1 MTSAV
6 RRHFG
11 KSSMAMLA
19 GACMA
24 LFGAVAAADSPAQLK
39 IGLLMDLSRGS
50 PEVHEGRKRGFDL
63 AISHVN
69 DAGGVFGRPVA
80 TVVGDTRA
88 DPVTAVAEARRLV
101 EEEGVHVIVG
111 PSTSAS
117 ALSVA
122 AQVTGP
128 AGVPTVSNSATS
140 PRLSRADDGDFLFRT
155 TYSDIRQ
162 GPVLAR
168 VARERGFDNVG
179 LLYRDDAWGQGLA
192 GAFAAAWEG
201 ELVSVATGGG
211 QTDFMADL
219 RASASRGAQA
229 LVVVTFE
236 TEAEL
241 IVRQAL
247 AGGLYDRF
255 VFGDAAKR
263 LSLVRAI
270 GGDRLGGMH
279 GTGPAALGNTA
290 SGAAWGGGICRRV
303 RRVADGDLRE
313 GGLRRHGGPGARGT
327 SCRQRRRRRDP
338 RRSSRDRRPSG
349 RLSHRRG
356 QRHCRGAAGSPPG
369 RRHRL
374 RGGGVGHGLGRERA
388 TFTAAV
394 SASGASPRTGESR
407 KWRPSSTTADAS
419 GAAATTQIVWLV
431 AGAAPAKSTD
441 CAARFTTPSCLRSW
455 CGARRR
461 ERRGIRSIV
470 KNEPEGLLTASP
482 CTIHGMQRL
491 FAGPKISPHFA
502 THRASQ

>member
-50 PEVHEGRKRGFDL
+50 PEVHESRKRGFDL

-155 TYSDIRQ
+155 TYSDIWQ

-168 VARERGFDNVG
+168 VARERGLDNVG

-201 ELVSVATGGG
+201 ALVSVATGSG
-211 QTDFMADL
+211 QTDFVADL
-219 RASASRGAQA
+219 RESASRGAQA
-229 LVVVTFE
+229 LVVITFE

-247 AGGLYDRF
+247 DSGLYDRF

-263 LSLVRAI
+263 LSLIRAI
-270 GGDRLGGMH
+270 GGDRLGGTY

-290 SGAAWGGGICRRV
+290 SGAAWEAAYVAEYGALPTATYV
-303 RRVADGDLRE
+303 REAYDATVALA
-313 GGLRRHGGPGARGT
+313 LAA
-327 SCRQRRRRRDP
+327 Q
-338 RRSSRDRRPSG
+338 
-349 RLSHRRG
+349 
-356 QRHCRGAAGSPPG
+356 AAGSVDGAAIRDGLREIGAPPG
-369 RRHRL
+369 DSAIAGAKGIAGALRVLRQGGDIDYEGAASDMDWDENGDLHRG
-374 RGGGVGHGLGRERA
+374 RLGIWR
-388 TFTAAV
+388 FTADGRIEEV
-394 SASGASPRTGESR
+394 ETVVYNR
-407 KWRPSSTTADAS
+407 
-419 GAAATTQIVWLV
+419 
-431 AGAAPAKSTD
+431 
-441 CAARFTTPSCLRSW
+441 
-455 CGARRR
+455 
-461 ERRGIRSIV
+461 
-470 KNEPEGLLTASP
+470 
-482 CTIHGMQRL
+482 
-491 FAGPKISPHFA
+491 
-502 THRASQ
+502 

>member
-69 DAGGVFGRPVA
+69 EAGGVFGRPVA
-80 TVVGDTRA
+80 TAVGDTRA
-88 DPVTAVAEARRLV
+88 DPATAVAEARRLV

-140 PRLSRADDGDFLFRT
+140 PRLSWADDGDFLFRT
-155 TYSDIRQ
+155 TYSDIWQ

-168 VARERGFDNVG
+168 VARERGFDSVG

-219 RASASRGAQA
+219 RESASRGAQA
-229 LVVVTFE
+229 LVVITFE
-236 TEAEL
+236 TEAEF

-270 GGDRLGGMH
+270 GGDRLGGTY
-279 GTGPAALGNTA
+279 GTGPAAPGNTA
-290 SGAAWGGGICRRV
+290 SGAAWDAAYVAEYGALPTATYVREAYDATVALALAAQAAGSVDGAAIRDGLREIGAPPGDSAIAGAKGIAGALRVLRQGGDIDYEG
-303 RRVADGDLRE
+303 AASDMDWDENGDLR
-313 GGLRRHGGPGARGT
+313 R
-327 SCRQRRRRRDP
+327 
-338 RRSSRDRRPSG
+338 G
-349 RLSHRRG
+349 RLGIWR
-356 QRHCRGAAGSPPG
+356 
-369 RRHRL
+369 
-374 RGGGVGHGLGRERA
+374 
-388 TFTAAV
+388 FTADGRIEEV
-394 SASGASPRTGESR
+394 ETVVYNR
-407 KWRPSSTTADAS
+407 
-419 GAAATTQIVWLV
+419 
-431 AGAAPAKSTD
+431 
-441 CAARFTTPSCLRSW
+441 
-455 CGARRR
+455 
-461 ERRGIRSIV
+461 
-470 KNEPEGLLTASP
+470 
-482 CTIHGMQRL
+482 
-491 FAGPKISPHFA
+491 
-502 THRASQ
+502 

>member
-1 MTSAV
+1 
-6 RRHFG
+6 
-11 KSSMAMLA
+11 MLA
-19 GACMA
+19 AACMA

-69 DAGGVFGRPVA
+69 EAGGVFGRPVA
-80 TVVGDTRA
+80 TAVGDTRA
-88 DPVTAVAEARRLV
+88 DPATAVAEARRLV

-155 TYSDIRQ
+155 TYSDIWQ

-229 LVVVTFE
+229 LVVITFE

-247 AGGLYDRF
+247 DSGLYDRF

-263 LSLVRAI
+263 LSLIRAI
-270 GGDRLGGMH
+270 GGDRLGGTY

-290 SGAAWGGGICRRV
+290 SGAAWEAAYVAEYGALPTATYVREAYDATVALALAAQAAGSVDGAAIRDGLREIGAPPGDSAIAGAKGIAGALRVLRQGGGIDYEG
-303 RRVADGDLRE
+303 AASDMDWDENGDLR
-313 GGLRRHGGPGARGT
+313 R
-327 SCRQRRRRRDP
+327 
-338 RRSSRDRRPSG
+338 G
-349 RLSHRRG
+349 RLGIWR
-356 QRHCRGAAGSPPG
+356 
-369 RRHRL
+369 
-374 RGGGVGHGLGRERA
+374 
-388 TFTAAV
+388 FTADGRIEEV
-394 SASGASPRTGESR
+394 ETVVYNR
-407 KWRPSSTTADAS
+407 
-419 GAAATTQIVWLV
+419 
-431 AGAAPAKSTD
+431 
-441 CAARFTTPSCLRSW
+441 
-455 CGARRR
+455 
-461 ERRGIRSIV
+461 
-470 KNEPEGLLTASP
+470 
-482 CTIHGMQRL
+482 
-491 FAGPKISPHFA
+491 
-502 THRASQ
+502 

>member
-1 MTSAV
+1 
-6 RRHFG
+6 
-11 KSSMAMLA
+11 
-19 GACMA
+19 
-24 LFGAVAAADSPAQLK
+24 
-39 IGLLMDLSRGS
+39 MDLSRGS

-69 DAGGVFGRPVA
+69 EAGGVFGRPVA
-80 TVVGDTRA
+80 TAVGDTRA
-88 DPVTAVAEARRLV
+88 DPATAVAEARRLV
-101 EEEGVHVIVG
+101 EKEGVHVIVG

-155 TYSDIRQ
+155 TYSDIWQ

-192 GAFAAAWEG
+192 GAFAAAWED

-219 RASASRGAQA
+219 RASASRSAQA

-270 GGDRLGGMH
+270 GGDRLGGMY
-279 GTGPAALGNTA
+279 GTGPAAPGNTA
-290 SGAAWGGGICRRV
+290 SGAAWEAAYVAEYGALPTATYVREAYDATVALALAAQAAGRVDGAAIRNGLREIGAPPGDSAIAGAEGIAGALRVLRQGGDIDYEGAASDMDWDENGDLHRGRLGIWRFT
-303 RRVADGDLRE
+303 ADGRIE
-313 GGLRRHGGPGARGT
+313 EVETVVYNR
-327 SCRQRRRRRDP
+327 
-338 RRSSRDRRPSG
+338 
-349 RLSHRRG
+349 
-356 QRHCRGAAGSPPG
+356 
-369 RRHRL
+369 
-374 RGGGVGHGLGRERA
+374 
-388 TFTAAV
+388 
-394 SASGASPRTGESR
+394 
-407 KWRPSSTTADAS
+407 
-419 GAAATTQIVWLV
+419 
-431 AGAAPAKSTD
+431 
-441 CAARFTTPSCLRSW
+441 
-455 CGARRR
+455 
-461 ERRGIRSIV
+461 
-470 KNEPEGLLTASP
+470 
-482 CTIHGMQRL
+482 
-491 FAGPKISPHFA
+491 
-502 THRASQ
+502 

>member
-1 MTSAV
+1 
-6 RRHFG
+6 
-11 KSSMAMLA
+11 MLA

-69 DAGGVFGRPVA
+69 DAGGVFGWPVA
-80 TVVGDTRA
+80 SAVGDTEA

-101 EEEGVHVIVG
+101 EEEGVHAIVG

-140 PRLSRADDGDFLFRT
+140 PRLSQADDGDFLFRT
-155 TYSDIRQ
+155 TYSDIWQ

-211 QTDFMADL
+211 QTDFVADL
-219 RASASRGAQA
+219 RESASQGARA
-229 LVVVTFE
+229 LVVITFE

-247 AGGLYDRF
+247 DSGLYDRF

-270 GGDRLGGMH
+270 GGDRLGGMY

-290 SGAAWGGGICRRV
+290 SGAAWEAAYVAEYGALPTATYVREAYDATVALALAAQAAGSVDGAAIRSGLREIGAPPGDSAIAGAEGIAGALRVLRQGGGIDYEG
-303 RRVADGDLRE
+303 AASDMDWDENGDLR
-313 GGLRRHGGPGARGT
+313 R
-327 SCRQRRRRRDP
+327 
-338 RRSSRDRRPSG
+338 G
-349 RLSHRRG
+349 RLGIWR
-356 QRHCRGAAGSPPG
+356 
-369 RRHRL
+369 
-374 RGGGVGHGLGRERA
+374 
-388 TFTAAV
+388 FTADGRIEEV
-394 SASGASPRTGESR
+394 ETVVYNR
-407 KWRPSSTTADAS
+407 
-419 GAAATTQIVWLV
+419 
-431 AGAAPAKSTD
+431 
-441 CAARFTTPSCLRSW
+441 
-455 CGARRR
+455 
-461 ERRGIRSIV
+461 
-470 KNEPEGLLTASP
+470 
-482 CTIHGMQRL
+482 
-491 FAGPKISPHFA
+491 
-502 THRASQ
+502 

>member
-1 MTSAV
+1 
-6 RRHFG
+6 
-11 KSSMAMLA
+11 MLA
-19 GACMA
+19 AACMA
-24 LFGAVAAADSPAQLK
+24 LFGAVAVADSPAQLK

-80 TVVGDTRA
+80 TVVGDTKA

-101 EEEGVHVIVG
+101 EEEGVHAIVG

-140 PRLSRADDGDFLFRT
+140 PRLSQADDGDFLFRT
-155 TYSDIRQ
+155 TYSDIWQ

-201 ELVSVATGGG
+201 ELVSVATGSG

-229 LVVVTFE
+229 LVVITFE

-270 GGDRLGGMH
+270 GGDRLGGMY

-290 SGAAWGGGICRRV
+290 SGAAWEAAYVAEYGALPTATYVREAYDATVALALAAQAAGSVDGAAIRDGLREIGAPPGDAAIAGAEGIAGALRVLRQGGGIDYEG
-303 RRVADGDLRE
+303 AASDMDWDENGDLR
-313 GGLRRHGGPGARGT
+313 R
-327 SCRQRRRRRDP
+327 
-338 RRSSRDRRPSG
+338 G
-349 RLSHRRG
+349 RLGIWR
-356 QRHCRGAAGSPPG
+356 
-369 RRHRL
+369 
-374 RGGGVGHGLGRERA
+374 
-388 TFTAAV
+388 FTADGRIEEV
-394 SASGASPRTGESR
+394 ETVVYNR
-407 KWRPSSTTADAS
+407 
-419 GAAATTQIVWLV
+419 
-431 AGAAPAKSTD
+431 
-441 CAARFTTPSCLRSW
+441 
-455 CGARRR
+455 
-461 ERRGIRSIV
+461 
-470 KNEPEGLLTASP
+470 
-482 CTIHGMQRL
+482 
-491 FAGPKISPHFA
+491 
-502 THRASQ
+502 

>member
-1 MTSAV
+1 
-6 RRHFG
+6 
-11 KSSMAMLA
+11 MLA

-80 TVVGDTRA
+80 TAVGDTRA

-155 TYSDIRQ
+155 TYSDIWQ

-168 VARERGFDNVG
+168 VARERGLDNVG

-201 ELVSVATGGG
+201 ALVSVATGGG
-211 QTDFMADL
+211 QTDFVAEL
-219 RASASRGAQA
+219 RESASQGARA

-247 AGGLYDRF
+247 DSGLYDRF

-263 LSLVRAI
+263 LSLIRAI
-270 GGDRLGGMH
+270 GGDRLGGTY

-290 SGAAWGGGICRRV
+290 SGAAWEAAYVAEYGALPTATYV
-303 RRVADGDLRE
+303 REAYDATVALA
-313 GGLRRHGGPGARGT
+313 LAA
-327 SCRQRRRRRDP
+327 Q
-338 RRSSRDRRPSG
+338 
-349 RLSHRRG
+349 
-356 QRHCRGAAGSPPG
+356 AAGSVDGAAIRDGLREIGAPPG
-369 RRHRL
+369 DSAIAGAKGIAGALRVLRQGGDIDYEGAASDMDWDENGDLHRG
-374 RGGGVGHGLGRERA
+374 RLGIWR
-388 TFTAAV
+388 FTADGRIEEV
-394 SASGASPRTGESR
+394 ETVVYNR
-407 KWRPSSTTADAS
+407 
-419 GAAATTQIVWLV
+419 
-431 AGAAPAKSTD
+431 
-441 CAARFTTPSCLRSW
+441 
-455 CGARRR
+455 
-461 ERRGIRSIV
+461 
-470 KNEPEGLLTASP
+470 
-482 CTIHGMQRL
+482 
-491 FAGPKISPHFA
+491 
-502 THRASQ
+502 